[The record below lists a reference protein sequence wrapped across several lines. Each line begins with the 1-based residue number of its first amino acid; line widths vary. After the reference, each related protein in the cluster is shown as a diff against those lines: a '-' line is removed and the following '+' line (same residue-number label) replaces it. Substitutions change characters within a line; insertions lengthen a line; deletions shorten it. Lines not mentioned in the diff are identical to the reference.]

1 MKLAPCYTRA
11 KLALSLMNAPDLA
24 ARLPNA
30 IAALRS
36 GGVIALP
43 TDTLY
48 ALTALASAA
57 AAVDRVYKIKGREDG
72 KPLPLFVADLAAAET
87 IGSFDRAARCLARR
101 FWPGPLTIVVR
112 RQPGFESAAL
122 AGGDTVAL
130 RAPDHPLTRALLDAL
145 GEAVTATSANRSG
158 GPDPVTAA
166 AVHAALGPEVDLVL
180 DGGDCPIGRSS
191 TIVDC
196 SGDIVS
202 VLRPGAV
209 DAAEITAAL
218 AAAASVP
225 RR

>member
-1 MKLAPCYTRA
+1 M
-11 KLALSLMNAPDLA
+11 
-24 ARLPNA
+24 
-30 IAALRS
+30 
-36 GGVIALP
+36 IALP

-48 ALTALASAA
+48 ALTALASDA
-57 AAVDRVYKIKGREDG
+57 AAVERVYEIKGREEG

-122 AGGDTVAL
+122 AGADTVAL
-130 RAPDHPLTRALLDAL
+130 RAPDHPLARALLAAL

-158 GPDPVTAA
+158 GADPVTAA
-166 AVHAALGPEVDLVL
+166 AVRAALGAEVDLVL

-196 SGDIVS
+196 SGENVS

-209 DAAEITAAL
+209 DTAAITAAL
-218 AAAASVP
+218 AAATSAS